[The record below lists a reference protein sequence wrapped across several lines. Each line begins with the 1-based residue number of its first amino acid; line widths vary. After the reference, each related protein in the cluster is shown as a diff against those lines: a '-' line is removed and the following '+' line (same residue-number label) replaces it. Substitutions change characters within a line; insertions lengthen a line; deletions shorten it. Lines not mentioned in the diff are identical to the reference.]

1 MNYHNIKH
9 EDMLNG
15 EGIRVTLF
23 VSGCSHNCPGCHNPE
38 THPVDSGIPFDD
50 NALNEIYNELDKDY
64 IAGITFS
71 GGDPL
76 NIHNR
81 DTILKLCRDIKD
93 KYPNKNIWLYTGYS
107 YDYISSNYYQILNYI
122 DVLVDGKFVRKL
134 KDSNLKWRGS
144 TNQRVIDIK
153 KMRDNSVKHCIY
165 LYED

>member
-76 NIHNR
+76 NVHNR
-81 DTILKLCRDIKD
+81 DTILELCRDIKD
-93 KYPNKNIWLYTGYS
+93 KYPNKNIWLYTGYN
-107 YDYISSNYYQILNYI
+107 YDYISSNYHQILNYI

>member
-107 YDYISSNYYQILNYI
+107 YDYISSNYHQILNYI

-134 KDSNLKWRGS
+134 KDSNLKWCGS

>member
-1 MNYHNIKH
+1 MNYYNIKH